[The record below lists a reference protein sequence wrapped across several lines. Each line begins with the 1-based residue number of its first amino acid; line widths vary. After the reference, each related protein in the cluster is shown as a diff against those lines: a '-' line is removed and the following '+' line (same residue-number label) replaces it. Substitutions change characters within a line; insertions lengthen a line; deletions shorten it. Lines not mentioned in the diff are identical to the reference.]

1 VDKIRVIISDDHPIF
16 RIGLANVIRASE
28 RLDLIGEAENGEQ
41 ALKLISELN
50 PDVAVLDIE
59 MPFRNGLQVCEEV
72 CANQNNRT
80 KIIILTLYKE
90 FDLYQKAMEIG
101 ASGYLLKDNA
111 VGELVRAI
119 ENVFAGS
126 QYISQSLDQLLV
138 SKNSH
143 LMENPK
149 LMASLSKL
157 TQTEKKILHL
167 ISEHKTTKDIASMLF
182 VSDKTIEN
190 HRYNISKK
198 LELEGGQNNLLMF
211 AMENKVFLE

>member
-1 VDKIRVIISDDHPIF
+1 MDKIRVLISDDHPIF
-16 RIGLANVIRASE
+16 RIGLANVIKASAG
-28 RLDLIGEAENGEQ
+28 LALVGEAENGEMT
-41 ALKLISELN
+41 LKLIAELS

-59 MPFRNGLQVCEEV
+59 MPIRNGLQVCEEV
-72 CANQNNRT
+72 CSNFGNKT

-111 VGELVRAI
+111 VDELVKAI
-119 ENVFAGS
+119 ESVFSGS

-143 LMENPK
+143 LMGNPK
-149 LMASLSKL
+149 LMASLAKL
-157 TQTEKKILHL
+157 TQTEKKILVL
-167 ISEHKTTKDIASMLF
+167 VSEHKTTKEIASMLF

-198 LELEGGQNNLLMF
+198 LELEGGQNSLLMY
-211 AMENKVFLE
+211 AMENRAFLE